1 MLFRSAH
8 GAGLAAI
15 WCSWARYVYKANI
28 PRWLQY
34 ASNVWN
40 VDIDFEHPEKTI
52 EKAINM
58 QEEYYVSIGMP
69 INLRSLDVK
78 EDSLE
83 KLALNCSRNKTR
95 KLLGDMTLGYDEIL
109 DIYKMA
115 Y

>member
-1 MLFRSAH
+1 MYPEVSH

-52 EKAINM
+52 EKAIDM
-58 QEEYYVSIGMP
+58 QEEYYASMGMP
-69 INLRSLDVK
+69 VNLRSLDVK
-78 EDSLE
+78 EESLE
-83 KLALNCSRNKTR
+83 KLALDCSRNKTR
-95 KLLGDMTLGYDEIL
+95 KLIGDMPLGYDEIL